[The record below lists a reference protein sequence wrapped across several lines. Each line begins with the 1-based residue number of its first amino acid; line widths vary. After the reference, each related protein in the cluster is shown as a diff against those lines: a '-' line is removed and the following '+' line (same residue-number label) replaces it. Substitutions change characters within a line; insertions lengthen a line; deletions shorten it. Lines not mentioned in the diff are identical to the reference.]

1 MGSIAQQG
9 PAQGYWSGRK
19 RRVAN
24 GLALAGVAG
33 CTLAIALLPDA
44 ALAAPPVAPQTG
56 ETIQRQQQQQIDQD
70 QTQILTSPRGQSVID
85 LPTHKPAVVPN
96 GACRTITRIEFTHSP
111 GMSGRDRQHLVAP
124 FEGRCL
130 GLGDVENLLSD
141 VTRFYIDHARPTTRV
156 YIQPQSLTQ
165 GTLVLDVVEGRVEKV
180 ILNDGGKHSVNLLGA
195 FGYTGNIDFNLRV
208 FEQGLDQINRLAS
221 NHATL
226 DILPGDQPGDSIVE
240 IRNHPTS
247 RVHVSAS
254 YDDTGQPTTGRN
266 QASGTIITDDL
277 LGLNEQISYTRRQT
291 IRTGQP
297 NANSLS
303 DSALIVVPF
312 GALTMTVGYSDSAY
326 TSQSITTD
334 GTVFV
339 LTGDTHTTFG
349 EIDAAVWRNRRSK
362 LSFSARLSNKI
373 NRNYIDNSYLA
384 VSSRILTVLDLGSEF
399 TTIIGAGT
407 LQMNASTILS
417 LTSPLT
423 VSNGAVF
430 NLNNYSQY
438 AASLA
443 GAGSVTLGSGTMTT
457 ANFTNTVFSGVISGT
472 GGYTKLGTGVQVFA
486 GTNTYSGATADVVG
500 TLEVDGN
507 SASSAVAVN
516 SGATLSGV
524 GTVGAVTV
532 ASGGTNSPG
541 SIGPGTL
548 TSGAQ
553 TWAAGGNYV
562 WEINNPNGSAGGS
575 SGWDLINISGAL
587 TITATSA
594 TKFNLDLASLTAANI
609 SWVLTNFNNT
619 ATYVWTI
626 ATASGGITGFNAANF
641 NINAWVFRMRWVW
654 ELFC

>member
-1 MGSIAQQG
+1 MPSRMGSIAQQG

-407 LQMNASTILS
+407 LKLDAGWSRGLDALGALVDAPGLGDATPHAQFNKADASAYLSLPFAIGHEHFS
-417 LTSPLT
+417 LTSSVEGQYAFVPVYSSEQIIVGSPFTVRGFLT
-423 VSNGAVF
+423 GSLVNDRGVYAQNDLSVAIAQTVLGQSAQLRPHVGFDLGYVGGAVPGTPAGF
-430 NLNNYSQY
+430 LSAATAGMGLQVGRRLNVDAWVGHEVSR
-438 AASLA
+438 ARLPDE
-443 GAGSVTLGSGTMTT
+443 GMLGFVRVTL
-457 ANFTNTVFSGVISGT
+457 
-472 GGYTKLGTGVQVFA
+472 
-486 GTNTYSGATADVVG
+486 
-500 TLEVDGN
+500 
-507 SASSAVAVN
+507 
-516 SGATLSGV
+516 
-524 GTVGAVTV
+524 
-532 ASGGTNSPG
+532 
-541 SIGPGTL
+541 SI
-548 TSGAQ
+548 
-553 TWAAGGNYV
+553 
-562 WEINNPNGSAGGS
+562 
-575 SGWDLINISGAL
+575 
-587 TITATSA
+587 
-594 TKFNLDLASLTAANI
+594 
-609 SWVLTNFNNT
+609 
-619 ATYVWTI
+619 
-626 ATASGGITGFNAANF
+626 
-641 NINAWVFRMRWVW
+641 
-654 ELFC
+654 